1 MRAVDG
7 HGASTR
13 DATPRLLAPFARDV
27 LLATGRPVRVRPAQA
42 DDVAA
47 LRRFYGELSE
57 ASTYFRF
64 FGVRTSIPEAELLRA
79 TEQDASDH
87 VTLVVD
93 ANGELIAV
101 GEYYA
106 QPGGEDA
113 EVAFAV
119 ADAHHQE
126 GIATVLV
133 EDLAAIAK
141 EAGFRRLVA
150 QTLPGQRWYAAR
162 VPGRRLG
169 ASQLVRGW
177 GRQRPSRLDRRRSLA
192 GPCRLARLGERGS
205 LAAADAPSP
214 SRRRRRRRRGRSVAR
229 SAHRRQPHRLVRRQ
243 GERRRS
249 ALRRDRRRS
258 SWMGFPI
265 SPSSRHRRWR

>member
-13 DATPRLLAPFARDV
+13 DATTRLLAPFARDV

-93 ANGELIAV
+93 ANGN
-101 GEYYA
+101 
-106 QPGGEDA
+106 
-113 EVAFAV
+113 
-119 ADAHHQE
+119 
-126 GIATVLV
+126 
-133 EDLAAIAK
+133 
-141 EAGFRRLVA
+141 
-150 QTLPGQRWYAAR
+150 
-162 VPGRRLG
+162 
-169 ASQLVRGW
+169 
-177 GRQRPSRLDRRRSLA
+177 
-192 GPCRLARLGERGS
+192 
-205 LAAADAPSP
+205 
-214 SRRRRRRRRGRSVAR
+214 
-229 SAHRRQPHRLVRRQ
+229 
-243 GERRRS
+243 
-249 ALRRDRRRS
+249 
-258 SWMGFPI
+258 
-265 SPSSRHRRWR
+265 